1 MKNKQIRRLVLFI
14 GVACVATLGA
24 CKKDSETK
32 SVDIVGVWIG
42 EEARVTEYADNGT
55 DIVQE
60 TIVTLQSP
68 NYAKAV
74 FHADGTFSVD
84 LRLEKPTVLNEHQE
98 GTYTLEGTTL
108 TLYIEGQDS
117 MTVPL
122 IKHGDTLEV
131 TLGTAGEITL
141 TYTFRRE

>member
-14 GVACVATLGA
+14 GVACVATFGA
-24 CKKDSETK
+24 CNKDSETK
-32 SVDIVGVWIG
+32 PDDLVGVWIG

-68 NYAKAV
+68 NYATAV
-74 FHADGTFSVD
+74 FHADGTFAVD
-84 LRLEKPTVLNEHQE
+84 LRLEKPTVLNEQQE
-98 GTYTLEGTTL
+98 GTYTVEDTML

-117 MTVPL
+117 ITVPL
-122 IKHGDTLEV
+122 IKHGDTLEI
-131 TLGTAGEITL
+131 TLGAAGETTL